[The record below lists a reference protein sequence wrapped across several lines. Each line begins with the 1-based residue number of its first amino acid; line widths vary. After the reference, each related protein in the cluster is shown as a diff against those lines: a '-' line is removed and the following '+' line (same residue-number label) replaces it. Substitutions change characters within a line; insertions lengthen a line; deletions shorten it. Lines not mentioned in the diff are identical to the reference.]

1 MTKKKTVEE
10 DEIEA
15 MIRPPFFPDADL
27 WISIWFALMI
37 ISGDTNK
44 SIYLSSISTI
54 FFGGANWDFKITSH
68 LMFRDWGLR
77 GWYKVMS
84 QRDINN
90 VNPGWMVRFFI
101 CVYVFITKHWVN
113 KRRKKIKN
121 LNFRWKKYR
130 NFLN

>member
-10 DEIEA
+10 DKVEE

-54 FFGGANWDFKITSH
+54 FFGGAKWDFKITSH
-68 LMFRDWGLR
+68 LILRD
-77 GWYKVMS
+77 
-84 QRDINN
+84 
-90 VNPGWMVRFFI
+90 
-101 CVYVFITKHWVN
+101 
-113 KRRKKIKN
+113 
-121 LNFRWKKYR
+121 
-130 NFLN
+130 